1 MKSRIFC
8 LALWLGLSL
17 SVGAAE
23 LATFDDVRKKYQ
35 TYRDPTRVSYLYNRC
50 AALQLNVAALMTRM
64 GQTQASKDFEALSQ
78 HYMVLSEANE
88 REIDKK
94 RGLKSK
100 DTMKTVQ
107 RNVATVSEVYSKR
120 MNANKLKNGEYF
132 RGDAQV
138 EDELQECMNPDTF
151 VKKLGKYWALF
162 LKSTIF
168 AVWQSFDQAFYLH
181 RYWINCL
188 LNKSI

>member
-35 TYRDPTRVSYLYNRC
+35 TYKDPTRVSYLYNRC

-64 GQTQASKDFEALSQ
+64 GQAQASKDFEALGQ

-151 VKKLGKYWALF
+151 VKKLGKY
-162 LKSTIF
+162 
-168 AVWQSFDQAFYLH
+168 
-181 RYWINCL
+181 
-188 LNKSI
+188 